1 MSKEPIKIFTD
12 GASRGNPGPGG
23 WGAVILLPDENKVV
37 ELGGHEDHTTN
48 NRMEIQAA
56 INALLHIRHLSDN
69 VIIHTD
75 SSYLIQGITTW
86 VKGWVKNGW
95 TTQGRDEVQNRD
107 LWEILAAVVE
117 EREEKGSEAEWKHV
131 SGHAGVG
138 GNERA
143 DIIATQFADLPA
155 GALAKEGGEIVLY
168 IGPASD
174 YKINLTSTEE
184 NKVKKIAK
192 DSKRARS
199 SKPAYSYV
207 SVVDGNVETHK
218 TWAECEARVKGTK
231 GAKYQKVFS
240 ADEEKELIKEWQK

>member
-1 MSKEPIKIFTD
+1 MSKQPIKIFTD

-56 INALLHIRHLSDN
+56 INALLHIRHLTDD
-69 VIIHTD
+69 VVIHTD

-117 EREEKGSEAEWKHV
+117 EREEKASEAEWKHV
-131 SGHAGVG
+131 SGHAGVH

-143 DIIATQFADLPA
+143 DIIATQFAD
-155 GALAKEGGEIVLY
+155 GKNEELY
-168 IGPASD
+168 IGPAD
-174 YKINLTSTEE
+174 TYKINLTSIAAD
-184 NKVKKIAK
+184 KAKKTTR
-192 DSKRARS
+192 DSKRSRS

-207 SVVDGNVETHK
+207 SVVADNVETHK